1 MKQIDLDDLPP
12 RIAQTLGQ
20 LAKDEELL
28 LVQGGAVVGRLVVAH
43 PAPPPNPGEL
53 LADLPAEEQVKEVLE
68 QFSAMIND
76 EF

>member
-12 RIAQTLGQ
+12 RIAQLLGA
-20 LAKDEELL
+20 LGEGEELL
-28 LVQGGAVVGRLVVAH
+28 LVQGGGVIARLVVAD
-43 PAPPPNPGEL
+43 PAKPAAPDEL
-53 LADLPAEEQVKEVLE
+53 LVDLPPEEQVKEVLE

>member
-12 RIAQTLGQ
+12 KVAQTLAA
-20 LAKDEELL
+20 LAEGEEL
-28 LVQGGAVVGRLVVAH
+28 VITQNGAVVARLTTAE
-43 PAPPPNPGEL
+43 PAPPPQPDEL
-53 LADLPAEEQVKEVLE
+53 LSDLAPEEQVKEVLE

>member
-28 LVQGGAVVGRLVVAH
+28 LVQGGAVVGRLVVAD
-43 PAPPPNPGEL
+43 PAPPPAAGDL
-53 LADLPAEEQVKEVLE
+53 LGDLPAEEQVKEVLE

>member
-12 RIAQTLGQ
+12 RIAQTLGG
-20 LAKDEELL
+20 LAQGEELL
-28 LVQGGAVVGRLVVAH
+28 LVQGGAVVGRLVVAD
-43 PAPPPNPGEL
+43 PAPPPPEGDL
-53 LADLPAEEQVKEVLE
+53 LADLAPEERVKEVLE

>member
-12 RIAQTLGQ
+12 KIAQTLAALGEG
-20 LAKDEELL
+20 EELV
-28 LVQGGAVVGRLVVAH
+28 LVQGGAVVARLTVSE
-43 PAPPPNPGEL
+43 PAPPRAQGEL
-53 LADLPAEEQVKEVLE
+53 LEDLSPEEQVSEVLE

>member
-12 RIAQTLGQ
+12 RIAQTLASLG
-20 LAKDEELL
+20 DGEELL
-28 LVQGGAVVGRLVVAH
+28 LVQGGAVVGRLVVADA
-43 PAPPPNPGEL
+43 APPPAPDEL

>member
-12 RIAQTLGQ
+12 RVAQTLSQMSEG
-20 LAKDEELL
+20 EELV
-28 LVQGGAVVGRLVVAH
+28 LVQGGAVVARLTVADPAAP
-43 PAPPPNPGEL
+43 PAPDEL
-53 LADLPAEEQVKEVLE
+53 LADLPPEEQVKEVLE

>member
-12 RIAQTLGQ
+12 RVAQTLAQ
-20 LAKDEELL
+20 LAEGEPLL
-28 LVQGGAVVGRLVVAH
+28 LVQGGAVVGRVVSETAV
-43 PAPPPNPGEL
+43 PPPPEGEL
-53 LADLPAEEQVKEVLE
+53 LADLPPEEQVKEVLE

>member
-12 RIAQTLGQ
+12 RVAQTLGQ
-20 LAKDEELL
+20 LADGEELL
-28 LVQGGAVVGRLVVAH
+28 LVQGGAVVSRLVVAGA
-43 PAPPPNPGEL
+43 APPPAPDEL
-53 LADLPAEEQVKEVLE
+53 LSELPPEEQVKEVLE

>member
-12 RIAQTLGQ
+12 RIAQTLAA
-20 LAKDEELL
+20 LADGEELV
-28 LVQGGAVVGRLVVAH
+28 LVQGGAVVARLTVGES
-43 PAPPPNPGEL
+43 APP
-53 LADLPAEEQVKEVLE
+53 LAPSETLGDLSPEEQVSEVLE

>member
-12 RIAQTLGQ
+12 KIAQTLAALGEG
-20 LAKDEELL
+20 EELV
-28 LVQGGAVVGRLVVAH
+28 LVQGGAVVARLTVAEPA
-43 PAPPPNPGEL
+43 PAPPTGGL
-53 LADLPAEEQVKEVLE
+53 LEDLSPEEQVSEVLE

>member
-12 RIAQTLGQ
+12 RIAQTLAS
-20 LAKDEELL
+20 LAEGEELV
-28 LVQGGAVVGRLVVAH
+28 LVQGGAVAGRLVVAQ
-43 PAPPPNPGEL
+43 PTPPPAPGEL
-53 LADLPAEEQVKEVLE
+53 LSDLAPEDQVKEVLE